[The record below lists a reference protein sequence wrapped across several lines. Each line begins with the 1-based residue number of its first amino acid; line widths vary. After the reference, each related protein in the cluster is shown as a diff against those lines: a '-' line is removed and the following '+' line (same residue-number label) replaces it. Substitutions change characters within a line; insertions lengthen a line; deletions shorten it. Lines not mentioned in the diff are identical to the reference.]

1 VIKINGINFDLADIE
16 KDCWIR
22 MLNGSLK
29 SKDTMHNPV
38 VANIENGIVSMRTVV
53 LRNVDTK
60 NKTILLHTDIRSGK
74 WKGLKK
80 NNTLSWLFYD
90 AQSRFQIRVGGIAKL
105 HHNDSIADE
114 AWGRSS
120 ANSRKIYLGDEAP
133 SEISDIPTSGL
144 DAKFEFNNPTVEE
157 TEIGRKNFGVVV
169 TKVNWVNWLWLSST
183 GHRRAKFKYDS
194 ELNLKGSWL
203 VP

>member
-29 SKDTMHNPV
+29 SKDALHNPV

-53 LRNVDTK
+53 LRKVDTK

-74 WKGLKK
+74 WKGLEK
-80 NNTLSWLFYD
+80 NNVVSWLFYD
-90 AQSRFQIRVGGIAKL
+90 AQSRYQIRVGGIAKL
-105 HHNDSIADE
+105 HYNDSIADE

-144 DAKFEFNNPTVEE
+144 DAKFESNNPTVEE

-169 TKVNWVNWLWLSST
+169 TKANWIDWLWLSSG
-183 GHRRAKFKYDS
+183 GHRRAKFEYDA

-203 VP
+203 LP

>member
-1 VIKINGINFDLADIE
+1 VIIINGINFDLADIE

-29 SKDTMHNPV
+29 SKDAMHNPV

-53 LRNVDTK
+53 LRKVDTK

-74 WKGLKK
+74 WNGLEK
-80 NNTLSWLFYD
+80 NNVVSWLFYD

-120 ANSRKIYLGDEAP
+120 ANSRKIYLGDKAP

-144 DAKFEFNNPTVEE
+144 DAKFESNNPTLEE

-169 TKVNWVNWLWLSST
+169 TKVNWVDWLWLSSS